1 MTYKISGKFKQLFN
15 KGQEEQTIGNVAY
28 ATGKEIKK

>member
-1 MTYKISGKFKQLFN
+1 MTYKILGKFKQLFN
-15 KGQEEQTIGNVAY
+15 KGQKEEPIGNVAY